1 MAAISLETVQ
11 QQLPQL
17 EAMCMQ
23 LYMAQVRSFSRLA
36 GAFAISSTGT
46 PLAPTHV
53 RSRRA
58 RARALPLRLSF
69 GAPSSAPARDLGP
82 VRGRTRTVQPSAFR
96 PPPPSDDDAA
106 AAARAPT
113 LPKQNRNKTRAHQL
127 TLFNPSPTPP
137 PKQQTPHERA
147 QAEQVLRVFGQS
159 TDYIPHLKAILDGS
173 ASPYARVLASSSL
186 LRLVTD
192 HALTPAVRQDMKAYF
207 LAYLTQHGPGMEHFV
222 LTSMV
227 QLLCRTTKLAWQD
240 GEAARRLPDEA
251 AELMQRG
258 EREGDAALYLLG
270 LRVLNALVAEM
281 NAPTP
286 GRTLTQHRKAAVS
299 FRDLSLLKVFAAS
312 LSSLRA
318 LRDGPAAAAAS
329 ADKLREQAL
338 QLALNC
344 LSFDFVGTCLD
355 ESGED
360 LATIQVPSS
369 WRPLLED
376 AHTVPL
382 FFDYY
387 TAALRSPPVSTAA
400 LECLVRLAS
409 VRRSLFGSDR
419 ERAAY
424 LGRLLRGT
432 TEILR
437 GRLGLA
443 EHGNYHELCR
453 LLGRLK
459 TNYQLSE
466 LVAADCYA
474 EWVSLVAQ
482 ATVDSLSA
490 WQWASGS
497 VYYLLGLWARLVSST
512 PYLKG
517 DAPSLLDEC
526 VPKITRA
533 YVASRLESVPHALAQ
548 ATISGG
554 EGGEAAEGG
563 GAGNGGGSNGL
574 GGGGG
579 GLSGLGGGDASAAG
593 GEALD
598 ELLDGEEQL
607 ADQHDALPYLCRFH
621 YEESAAYIC
630 SLMDPLLE
638 AYRQAAHLAG
648 CRLASPLVVAADA
661 AAAAA
666 QAAAAA
672 ASSAAGVANGTGIG
686 SGAAAVSGGGP
697 AAGAAAAGADDNGPA
712 AAAAMAAAARQAAL
726 AANAA
731 ALGGGQG
738 PPIAAVGSSPGAYA
752 VAEATSAAL
761 AAAAAMGGPVAAAAA
776 SQQAAAN
783 AASNTG
789 GGAGAVAAAAAVALP
804 PPSQQPA
811 CPGPPPTRDQLRQLA
826 VLEGQLAWLAYIVAN
841 VVRGRL
847 SAASGAEAHEATD
860 GALAARCF
868 QLAALSDDGYHAR
881 ARHGEPTRRRLDG
894 ALLTF
899 MQAFRKSYVG
909 EQVMHSS
916 RVYGRLAERQGLRD
930 HAAVLGAMLAK
941 CASNLKGHVSHEP
954 VVYSTLTLF
963 QDLAAGF
970 MSGKVLLRLDA
981 AQQLLRA
988 HSSAAFPFLDHPAN
1002 SRARTV
1008 YYATLARLLYAEESP
1023 ARFRAFVAPLHAVL
1037 SGVAQAAAQAGA
1049 LPPPPLGA
1057 TAGAAAN
1064 AAAAAA
1070 AAANGGTG
1078 GINGTP
1084 PTPTPASCASDSL
1097 PPVPPQAAA
1106 ALRAAVPAAAVEGL
1120 FRDLRGVVAATAQRK
1135 HYSLVFEWLYPQHI
1149 PVVVA
1154 CLEAWAPTHPRVAHS
1169 VLKFVDELC
1178 FNRGNRLQF
1187 DPSSASGI
1195 LLFREVSKCVV
1206 AYSRHAL
1213 AAAQADAERAA
1224 GGGGGEANGNGIGGE
1239 ATATTAKARRRSS
1252 ATGGAGGADAY
1263 SRRYKGVWIALQA
1276 LTRALN
1282 GGYVNFGVFDL
1293 YGDRALRDALS
1304 GALAAALSV
1313 PLPDVLAHR
1322 KVCRAYFALLET
1334 LCHGHVAQLAQQ
1346 PGETFARL
1354 AASLEHGVK
1363 SLDSSVSSAAASA
1376 ADNLAAFY
1384 YRHAVAPLQD
1394 AAAEAAQQ
1402 QAVAAA
1408 SPPPPPVQLSPAA
1421 RAMHA
1426 HLLERPTLFPE
1437 VLRAL
1442 LEVTLFEEC
1451 SNQWSLS
1458 RPMLPLVL
1466 ACGGPSGGAMA
1477 SVREQL
1483 LAAQPPERR
1492 EHLSACL
1499 AKLMADVGANLDA
1512 KNRDKFTQNLTVV
1525 RHEYRSRV

>member
-1 MAAISLETVQ
+1 LGSAAPFVSL
-11 QQLPQL
+11 
-17 EAMCMQ
+17 
-23 LYMAQVRSFSRLA
+23 
-36 GAFAISSTGT
+36 
-46 PLAPTHV
+46 PLAAHDHA
-53 RSRRA
+53 RA
-58 RARALPLRLSF
+58 RARCCRPRALLL
-69 GAPSSAPARDLGP
+69 
-82 VRGRTRTVQPSAFR
+82 
-96 PPPPSDDDAA
+96 
-106 AAARAPT
+106 
-113 LPKQNRNKTRAHQL
+113 
-127 TLFNPSPTPP
+127 P
-137 PKQQTPHERA
+137 PKKPKLRARSQHRPQQPPQTTATTPTTKQTPHERS

-159 TDYIPHLKAILDGS
+159 TDYIPHLKAILDAS
-173 ASPYARVLASSSL
+173 SSPYARVLASSSL

-192 HALTPAVRQDMKAYF
+192 HALAPAVRGDMKAYF
-207 LAYLTQHGPGMEHFV
+207 LGYLTAHGPGMEHFV

-227 QLLCRTTKLAWQD
+227 QLLCRTAKLAWQD
-240 GEAARRLPDEA
+240 GEAARRLPEEA
-251 AELMQRG
+251 AALMERG
-258 EREGDAALYLLG
+258 EREGDAGLYLLG
-270 LRVLNALVAEM
+270 LRVLNALVTEM
-281 NAPTP
+281 NTPTP

-312 LSSLRA
+312 LASLRA
-318 LRDGPAAAAAS
+318 LRDGPAAQAAS

-338 QLALNC
+338 QLALSC

-369 WRPLLED
+369 WRPALED
-376 AHTVPL
+376 SATVPL

-387 TAALRSPPVSTAA
+387 RAALRSPAVSTAA

-409 VRRSLFGSDR
+409 VRRSLFSSDR
-419 ERAAY
+419 ERAGY

-443 EHGNYHELCR
+443 EHCNYHELCR

-466 LVAADCYA
+466 LVAAECYA

-548 ATISGG
+548 ATIGG
-554 EGGEAAEGG
+554 EEGAGGAGAGGGGGKAGGEDR
-563 GAGNGGGSNGL
+563 AGNGGGGGSGGLGL

-579 GLSGLGGGDASAAG
+579 SGGGDASAAG
-593 GEALD
+593 SEALD

-621 YEESAAYIC
+621 YDESAAYIC

-661 AAAAA
+661 ASAAAA
-666 QAAAAA
+666 AAAAA
-672 ASSAAGVANGTGIG
+672 ASA
-686 SGAAAVSGGGP
+686 SGAAANGNGNGVVVAVSGGTDGG
-697 AAGAAAAGADDNGPA
+697 AGAAAGGTGGDNNNNQAP
-712 AAAAMAAAARQAAL
+712 AAAMAAAARQAAL
-726 AANAA
+726 AATAA

-738 PPIAAVGSSPGAYA
+738 PPVAAVGSSPGAYA

-776 SQQAAAN
+776 SPQAVAN

-804 PPSQQPA
+804 PPSLQPP
-811 CPGPPPTRDQLRQLA
+811 CPGPPPTREQLRQLA

-868 QLAALSDDGYHAR
+868 HLAALSDDGYHSR

-981 AQQLLRA
+981 AQQLLRQ

-1037 SGVAQAAAQAGA
+1037 VGVAQAAAQAGA

-1064 AAAAAA
+1064 ATVQ
-1070 AAANGGTG
+1070 AAANGGG
-1078 GINGTP
+1078 GGGLLVNGGTP
-1084 PTPTPASCASDSL
+1084 GTPLSPASPLATSTSCCASDSL

-1106 ALRAAVPAAAVEGL
+1106 QLRAAVPAAAVEGL

-1135 HYSLVFEWLYPQHI
+1135 HYGLVFDWLYPQHL

-1213 AAAQADAERAA
+1213 AAAAAAADAERAA
-1224 GGGGGEANGNGIGGE
+1224 AAGGAGGVEANGGGGGEAGAAGAG
-1239 ATATTAKARRRSS
+1239 AAKAGARRRSS
-1252 ATGGAGGADAY
+1252 TTGAAAGAAGGGGASGDAY
-1263 SRRYKGVWIALQA
+1263 SRRYKGVWIAMQA

-1313 PLPDVLAHR
+1313 PLQDVLAHR

-1346 PGETFARL
+1346 PGDTFARL

-1384 YRHAVAPLQD
+1384 YRHAVVPMHE
-1394 AAAEAAQQ
+1394 AAAEAAS
-1402 QAVAAA
+1402 AAAGVAAGA
-1408 SPPPPPVQLSPAA
+1408 TPPPPVQLSAA
-1421 RAMHA
+1421 AQAMHA
-1426 HLLERPTLFPE
+1426 QMVERPALFPDI
-1437 VLRAL
+1437 LRAL

-1466 ACGGPSGGAMA
+1466 ACGGVVGGVGGVGGGIGSGVMA
-1477 SVREQL
+1477 AVREQL

-1499 AKLMADVGANLDA
+1499 AKLVADVGPSLDA

-1525 RHEYRSRV
+1525 RHEYRSRI